1 MGRDVE
7 KTGTNLLLLD
17 DIDMVN
23 MIQKGIRGDVSMITQ
38 KYGKA
43 NNPKVPDYDEK
54 APRSWIAYL
63 DMNDL
68 YGAAMEESL
77 PEKDFTWMSEE
88 QIATLDV
95 TKIADDSDNGY
106 VLEVDLEY
114 PVHLHDLHNDYPLA
128 PEPKIVTDDM
138 LSKHSSELKAKLK
151 TKENL
156 LSNLY
161 QTCPIKRNMF
171 YITEI

>member
-1 MGRDVE
+1 
-7 KTGTNLLLLD
+7 
-17 DIDMVN
+17 
-23 MIQKGIRGDVSMITQ
+23 
-38 KYGKA
+38 
-43 NNPKVPDYDEK
+43 
-54 APRSWIAYL
+54 
-63 DMNDL
+63 
-68 YGAAMEESL
+68 
-77 PEKDFTWMSEE
+77 
-88 QIATLDV
+88 
-95 TKIADDSDNGY
+95 
-106 VLEVDLEY
+106 LEY

-171 YITEI
+171 YRDSSTAVP